1 MSTVALMTN
10 TLRGLI
16 AAIACAPCI
25 LHAHADDPVEKTD
38 VGSMLL
44 NPSTITITGHFETST
59 RPTTLE
65 LALRFLGQQIDQKH
79 AADAA
84 RSPLESL
91 WKDPL
96 WEYLPADPAGTLNSP
111 VGALPDNIAR
121 NPQHLD
127 DPFYTPAYLTLHG
140 QQLDY
145 ELALSEKRRLWFF
158 GH

>member
-1 MSTVALMTN
+1 MARTLQSLVAAL
-10 TLRGLI
+10 
-16 AAIACAPCI
+16 ACAPCI
-25 LHAHADDPVEKTD
+25 LHAQANDPVEKVD

-44 NPSTITITGHFETST
+44 NPSTITITGRFETST
-59 RPTTLE
+59 GPTTVE
-65 LALRFLGQQIDQKH
+65 LAVRSIGQQIDQKR

-84 RSPLESL
+84 RSPLEPFWKNPL
-91 WKDPL
+91 WK
-96 WEYLPADPAGTLNSP
+96 YLPADPSGTLNSP
-111 VGALPDNIAR
+111 VGGLPDNLAR

-127 DPFYTPAYLTLHG
+127 DQFYAPAYLTLHG

>member
-1 MSTVALMTN
+1 MAH
-10 TLRGLI
+10 TLRSLV
-16 AAIACAPCI
+16 AALACAPCI

-38 VGSMLL
+38 VGDMLL
-44 NPSTITITGHFETST
+44 KPSTITITGHFETST
-59 RPTTLE
+59 GPTTLE
-65 LALRFLGQQIDQKH
+65 LALRSIGQQIDQKR

-91 WKDPL
+91 RKDPL
-96 WEYLPADPAGTLNSP
+96 WKYLPADPSGTLNSP
-111 VGALPDNIAR
+111 VGGLPDNLAR

-140 QQLDY
+140 QRLDY
-145 ELALSEKRRLWFF
+145 ELALSGKRRLWFF

>member
-1 MSTVALMTN
+1 MAN
-10 TLRGLI
+10 TLRSLVVSVV
-16 AAIACAPCI
+16 CVPCI
-25 LHAHADDPVEKTD
+25 LHAQADDPVEKTD
-38 VGSMLL
+38 AGTMLL
-44 NPSTITITGHFETST
+44 NPSTITITDHFEISA

-65 LALRFLGQQIDQKH
+65 LALRSIGRQIDQKH

-84 RSPLESL
+84 QSPLEPL
-91 WKDPL
+91 WKEPL
-96 WEYLPADPAGTLNSP
+96 WKYLPADPAGTLNSP
-111 VGALPDNIAR
+111 VGSLPDNLAR

-127 DPFYTPAYLTLHG
+127 DPFSTPVYLTLHG

>member
-1 MSTVALMTN
+1 MAN
-10 TLRGLI
+10 PLRSLI

-25 LHAHADDPVEKTD
+25 LHGQADDAVEKAN
-38 VGSMLL
+38 VGGMLL
-44 NPSTITITGHFETST
+44 NPSTITIVGHFETSA

-65 LALRFLGQQIDQKH
+65 LALRSIAQQMDQKRG
-79 AADAA
+79 ADAA
-84 RSPLESL
+84 RSPLESF

-96 WEYLPADPAGTLNSP
+96 WTYLPADPAGTLNSP
-111 VGALPDNIAR
+111 VGGLPDNLAR
-121 NPQHLD
+121 TPQNLD

>member
-1 MSTVALMTN
+1 MAN
-10 TLRGLI
+10 TFRSLV

-25 LHAHADDPVEKTD
+25 LHGQAEGPVAQAD
-38 VGSMLL
+38 VGSILL

-59 RPTTLE
+59 GPTTLE
-65 LALRFLGQQIDQKH
+65 LALRSIGQQIDQKR

-84 RSPLESL
+84 QSPLEPL
-91 WKDPL
+91 WKEPF
-96 WEYLPADPAGTLNSP
+96 WKYLPADPAGTLNAP
-111 VGALPDNIAR
+111 VGALPDNLAR
-121 NPQHLD
+121 NPQHLE

-140 QQLDY
+140 QQLDH

>member
-1 MSTVALMTN
+1 MAN
-10 TLRGLI
+10 TLRSLVV
-16 AAIACAPCI
+16 AVACSPCI
-25 LHAHADDPVEKTD
+25 LHAQADAPVKKAD
-38 VGSMLL
+38 VGSILL
-44 NPSTITITGHFETST
+44 NPSTITITGHFEILA

-65 LALRFLGQQIDQKH
+65 LALRSIGQQIDQKR
-79 AADAA
+79 ATDAA
-84 RSPLESL
+84 RSPLESF

-96 WEYLPADPAGTLNSP
+96 WKCLPADPGGTLNSP
-111 VGALPDNIAR
+111 VGGLPDDLAR

-145 ELALSEKRRLWFF
+145 ELAVSEKRTLWFF